1 MTLTTPTVLHVKGSS
16 FEMGYTHGSTLKEK
30 IHQNIRN
37 HLKNPSL
44 SEEAQIKVKAFSPNI
59 PSILPFIPA
68 NYIQEMEGIAK
79 GANVPFLDILWLNL
93 FPEMFHCCA
102 VTVRGR
108 ASTDSSLYHARLLD
122 YAVGKNLQSS
132 AILLVAEPENAIP
145 FLSVTY
151 AGFIGCITGMN
162 AEKISIGEIGGLGY
176 GKWDGMPMSFL
187 LRSLLEK
194 ASSLE
199 DAQTILSTAK
209 RTCEY
214 YYIIGDGKTNK
225 SFACYATSAQI
236 KFLFPGKKYCIIPSS
251 SLDEDHLFVT
261 EDPLPQNDTSLHFS
275 QPEDTLLL
283 TGTIAP
289 ERYPILEKRILDHYG
304 SIDALALIEIIKQ
317 PVARTSNLH
326 NAIFHPS
333 SLRVW
338 VSHAGPL
345 GAELEPACNQPYHC
359 YCLSDLLKTGSQLH
373 AMSAEI

>member
-1 MTLTTPTVLHVKGSS
+1 MTFTIPPVLHVKGSS
-16 FEMGYTHGSTLKEK
+16 FEMGYIHGSTLKEK
-30 IHQNIRN
+30 IHQNIHN

-44 SEEAQIKVKAFSPNI
+44 SEEALTKVKAFSLKI
-59 PSILPFIPA
+59 PSILPYIPTK
-68 NYIQEMEGIAK
+68 YLEEMEGIAK
-79 GANVPFLDILWLNL
+79 GADVPFFDILWLNL

-102 VTVRGR
+102 VTVRGS
-108 ASTDSSLYHARLLD
+108 ASLDKSLYHARLLD
-122 YAVGKNLQSS
+122 YAVGKDLQSS
-132 AILLVAEPENAIP
+132 AILLVAEPENSVP

-162 AEKISIGEIGGLGY
+162 AEKISLGEIGGLGY

-194 ASSLE
+194 ATSLE
-199 DAQTILSTAK
+199 EAKKILSTTK

-214 YYIIGDGKTNK
+214 YYIIGDGKTNE
-225 SFACYATSAQI
+225 SFACYATSSQI
-236 KFLFPGKKYCIIPSS
+236 KFLFPGTQYSIVPSS
-251 SLDEDHLFVT
+251 SSDQDHLFIT
-261 EDPLPQNDTSLHFS
+261 NAPFPQKDTSLHFS
-275 QPEDTLLL
+275 QPKDTLLL

-304 SIDALALIEIIKQ
+304 SIDALSLIEIIKQ

-359 YCLSDLLKTGSQLH
+359 YCLTELLKKKNP
-373 AMSAEI
+373 